1 MNLLY
6 ILLCIIIISVG
17 STQAAEREMPYSL
30 PLESYH
36 LKIQNPVLVY
46 HIQRL
51 NDLAEQMFN
60 RKCTRVQVDK
70 YRYASYSAFYAIT
83 NQLEYQGFVVLA
95 TPPGYERTWGS
106 TRVWSLMAWRSSND
120 LRLMTR
126 LVLEV
131 IEYRDPE
138 RPYRIVG
145 GIIRGCYV
153 G

>member
-95 TPPGYERTWGS
+95 TPPGYERRWES
-106 TRVWSLMAWRSSND
+106 SRVWSLMAWRSNGP
-120 LRLMTR
+120 R

-131 IEYRDPE
+131 IEYRDANQ
-138 RPYRIVG
+138 PYRIIG